1 MLFRDKKNLLFAGI
15 ELGNKI
21 SQISFCSSDHPE
33 PETVSVVAGKEQ
45 YGIPTVLCKRFDVNQ
60 WFFGKDAIKHG
71 DGVEGVLI
79 EDLVERAVNQEILE
93 LDGEKFEAVSLLA
106 LFVKRSLSLLNLA
119 VGTDRPDYLMI
130 TVDRLD
136 SRMVEVLN
144 EVGKYLQMDR
154 EHVFFQS
161 HVDSF
166 YQYCMHQPEELRVHE
181 VLVCDYREDGLRILR
196 MECNRRTNPIVA
208 FVEEHEFAQLKAEP
222 LPEEEPYRTRQA
234 QNRDQLFE
242 GILEKLLEGHIVTCV
257 YLLGDG
263 FTSDW
268 CRESLRYMC
277 RNRRVFQGSNLY
289 SKGAGYAV
297 YEKILPGEIS
307 KKYIFLGKDKVKAN
321 VDIMAVSDGREQQY
335 PLLDA
340 GTNWYDVDKEWDF
353 VLESGNELVFVI
365 TPLTGKDKKQMKM
378 VLEGL
383 PERPA
388 NASRIHLHM
397 QFQDEEHMSLE
408 VTDLGF
414 GEFFAPS
421 GFRQEEIV
429 AL

>member
-289 SKGAGYAV
+289 SKGACYAV

-365 TPLTGKDKKQMKM
+365 TPLTGKDKKQLKM
-378 VLEGL
+378 LLEGL

-388 NASRIHLHM
+388 NAPRIHLHM

>member
-289 SKGAGYAV
+289 SKGACYAV

>member
-21 SQISFCSSDHPE
+21 SQISFCRSDHPE

-45 YGIPTVLCKRFDVNQ
+45 YGIPTVLCKRFEVNQ

-79 EDLVERAVNQEILE
+79 EDLLERAVNQEILE

-119 VGTDRPDYLMI
+119 AGTDRPDYLMI
-130 TVDRLD
+130 TMDRLD
-136 SRMVEVLN
+136 NRMVEVLN

-181 VLVCDYREDGLRILR
+181 VLVCDYREDGLRTLR

-208 FVEEHEFAQLKAEP
+208 FVKEREFAQLKAEP
-222 LPEEEPYRTRQA
+222 LPDEEPYRTRQA
-234 QNRDQLFE
+234 QNRDKLFE
-242 GILEKLLEGHIVTCV
+242 GILEELLEGHIVTCV

-289 SKGAGYAV
+289 SKGACYAV

-307 KKYIFLGKDKVKAN
+307 KKYIFLGKDKIKAN

-340 GTNWYDVDKEWDF
+340 GTNWYDVDKEWNF
-353 VLESGNELVFVI
+353 VVESGNELVFVI
-365 TPLTGKDKKQMKM
+365 TPLTGKDKKQVKM

-397 QFQDEEHMSLE
+397 QFQDEEHMCLE

>member
-21 SQISFCSSDHPE
+21 SQISFCRSDHPE

-45 YGIPTVLCKRFDVNQ
+45 YGIPTVLCKRFEVNQ

-181 VLVCDYREDGLRILR
+181 VLVCDYREDGLRTLR

-289 SKGAGYAV
+289 SKGACYAV

>member
-181 VLVCDYREDGLRILR
+181 VLVCDYREDGLRTLR

-242 GILEKLLEGHIVTCV
+242 GILEKLLEGHIVTCM

-289 SKGAGYAV
+289 SKGACYAV

>member
-181 VLVCDYREDGLRILR
+181 VLVCDYREDGLRTLR

-289 SKGAGYAV
+289 SKGACYAV